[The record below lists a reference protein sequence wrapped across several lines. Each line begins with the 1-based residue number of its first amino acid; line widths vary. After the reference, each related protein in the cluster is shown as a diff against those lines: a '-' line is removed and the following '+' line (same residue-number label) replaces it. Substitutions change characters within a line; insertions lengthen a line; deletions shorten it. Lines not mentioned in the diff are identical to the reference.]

1 MKKNLE
7 ALAEARA
14 TPPVV
19 PKTPPMASPM
29 EARPP
34 TPRETFNELMS
45 VLPRD
50 LKTDEVVILKERIAE
65 AVCLGF
71 ILEESMKQELT
82 RTDPEDRFKKAI
94 KILESQMAEEYG
106 D

>member
-1 MKKNLE
+1 
-7 ALAEARA
+7 
-14 TPPVV
+14 
-19 PKTPPMASPM
+19 
-29 EARPP
+29 
-34 TPRETFNELMS
+34 MS

-50 LKTDEVVILKERIAE
+50 LKTDEVVILKERIGE

-94 KILESQMAEEYG
+94 KILESQMA